1 MINYK
6 ELHKRTK
13 EYIEEHLPEVLEE
26 MELRNLD
33 AYIDDYVDLDAYRKP
48 RQLFYQF
55 NAYNFEPLSNE
66 SNNAECTF
74 SIFLTFIGQKS
85 SDLSDVMLVYTMALE
100 MMFAKSGNSFEGLYD
115 YGIIESTQFYQAAE
129 GDKNKKVAE
138 ITFRMN
144 IES

>member
-13 EYIEEHLPEVLEE
+13 EYIEKHLPEVLEE
-26 MELRNLD
+26 MGLRNLD

-55 NAYNFEPLSNE
+55 NEYDFEPLSNE
-66 SNNAECTF
+66 SNNAECTLI
-74 SIFLTFIGQKS
+74 IFQTFMGQKS
-85 SDLSDVMLVYTMALE
+85 SELSDAMLVYAAALE
-100 MMFAKSGNSFEGLYD
+100 MMFAKSENSFGGLYD
-115 YGIIESTQFYQAAE
+115 YGFIENTKFYQAVE
-129 GDKNKKVAE
+129 GDKNKKVVE
-138 ITFRMN
+138 TIFRMN